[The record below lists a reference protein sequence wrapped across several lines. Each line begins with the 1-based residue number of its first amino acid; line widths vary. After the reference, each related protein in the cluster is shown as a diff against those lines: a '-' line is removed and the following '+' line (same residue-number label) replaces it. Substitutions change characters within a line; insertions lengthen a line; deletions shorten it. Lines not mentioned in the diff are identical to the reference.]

1 MESIRF
7 KDYLKDYLEFN
18 NITNKDFANRIG
30 ITPKHLIEILSGESD
45 ISLNIAENISIVT
58 QIPLDYILK
67 IEQDYKF
74 ETRIKYYLLKQNIR
88 LSNYLNK
95 FDYKNLEEMNYIK
108 YTDKNDKEEILK
120 DILKFLR
127 VCDPQKIYELETNNI
142 YFKSNNDKQELL
154 LLWLEKCY
162 KESLKQ
168 TTNEYKKENIKI
180 LVNYIKECAKEEIF
194 NKEKLIE
201 KFNENGIY
209 LVIQEDLPKSKI
221 RGAFKV
227 NKDKPAIYIT
237 LKHKRIADIYFSLLH
252 ELAHCKS
259 DFNKA
264 QANSLISTD
273 IENDELEKRAD
284 KQAYNWMVDE
294 SYYKKIKN
302 DVYYNIEKEIN
313 YPKSFIVYR
322 LAVDKKIK
330 YSSKEYQKYNK
341 IMTLSSKVCN
351 FF

>member
-45 ISLNIAENISIVT
+45 ISLNIAENISMVT
-58 QIPLDYILK
+58 QIPLDYILRV
-67 IEQDYKF
+67 EQDYKL
-74 ETRIKYYLLKQNIR
+74 EEKIEYYLLKNNIR
-88 LSNYLNK
+88 LTNYLNK
-95 FDYKNLEEMNYIK
+95 FDYKELEEKKYLK
-108 YTDKNDKEEILK
+108 YTDKNDKEEVLK

-127 VCDPQKIYELETNNI
+127 VCEPQKIYELETDNI
-142 YFKSNNDKQELL
+142 YFKSNNDKKELL

-162 KESLKQ
+162 RESLNQ
-168 TTNEYKKENIKI
+168 TVNEYNKENINN
-180 LVNYIKECAKEEIF
+180 LVEYIRKLAEKETF
-194 NKEKLIE
+194 NKDKLIK

-227 NKDKPAIYIT
+227 NKDIPAIYLT
-237 LKHKRIADIYFSLLH
+237 LKHKRIADVYFALLH

-264 QANSLISTD
+264 KASSLISTD
-273 IENDELEKRAD
+273 SESDDLEKRAD
-284 KQAYNWMVDE
+284 MQAYNWMVDE
-294 SYYKKIKN
+294 SYYNKVKN
-302 DVYYNIEKEIN
+302 DIKYNIEEEKK

-322 LAVDKKIK
+322 LAIDKKIK
-330 YSSKEYQKYNK
+330 YSSNEYQKYNK
-341 IMTLSSKVCN
+341 KLDDCLI
-351 FF
+351 

>member
-7 KDYLKDYLEFN
+7 KDYLKDYLEYN

-45 ISLNIAENISIVT
+45 ISLGIAENISMVT
-58 QIPLDYILK
+58 EIPLDYILK
-67 IEQDYKF
+67 VEQDYKLG
-74 ETRIKYYLLKQNIR
+74 IKIEFFLLKQNIR
-88 LSNYLNK
+88 LSDYLNK
-95 FDYKNLEEMNYIK
+95 FDYKDLDKMNYLK
-108 YTDKNDKEEILK
+108 YTDKNDKEEVLK

-162 KESLKQ
+162 KESLNQSVKQ
-168 TTNEYKKENIKI
+168 YKKENIDI
-180 LVNYIKECAKEEIF
+180 LVEYIRECAKKGIF
-194 NKEKLIE
+194 NKEELIK

-227 NKDKPAIYIT
+227 NKDSPAIYLT
-237 LKHKRIADIYFSLLH
+237 LKHKRIADIYFALLH

-264 QANSLISTD
+264 KANSLISTD
-273 IENDELEKRAD
+273 SEDDELEKRAD
-284 KQAYNWMVDE
+284 TQAYSWMVDKK
-294 SYYKKIKN
+294 YYN
-302 DVYYNIEKEIN
+302 DVCCKKDYDIKKEKT
-313 YPKSFIVYR
+313 YPKAFVVYL
-322 LAVDKKIK
+322 LAKDEHIK
-330 YSSKEYQKYNK
+330 YSSKMYQEYNK
-341 IMTLSSKVCN
+341 KIKE
-351 FF
+351 